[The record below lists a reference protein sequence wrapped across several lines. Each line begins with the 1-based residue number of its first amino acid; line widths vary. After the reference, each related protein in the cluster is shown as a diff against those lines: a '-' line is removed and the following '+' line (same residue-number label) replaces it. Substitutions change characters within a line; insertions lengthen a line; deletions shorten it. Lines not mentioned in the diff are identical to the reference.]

1 MRSSVSAS
9 LECDIHL
16 VPIVDEQGCGY
27 CRRFLAEAPDVSGL
41 PMTVRL
47 EELERWL
54 TAGRSVP
61 EHLLFERI
69 EALVGRRI
77 SIHELDDPDGL
88 IRRAQRPG
96 RSYDWDDW

>member
-1 MRSSVSAS
+1 MYGVRQA

-16 VPIVDEQGCGY
+16 VPILDEKGCRY
-27 CRRFLAEAPDVSGL
+27 CVRFLEDAPDASQLSTTTRV
-41 PMTVRL
+41 

-54 TAGRSVP
+54 LASRSVP
-61 EHLLFERI
+61 EDLYYARI

-77 SIHELDDPDGL
+77 SPHELDDPDTL

-96 RSYDWDDW
+96 RTYDWDDW